1 MGTPFNCLFNYPSN
15 RSSLR
20 LKTLTGDKVLLD
32 SNFDQGILRSK
43 QDETDK
49 THPAR
54 QYHRFGALD
63 KENFLAGGGGV

>member
-1 MGTPFNCLFNYPSN
+1 VHPLQLPLQLPFKRVFSP
-15 RSSLR
+15 
-20 LKTLTGDKVLLD
+20 LKTLTGDKVLQRR
-32 SNFDQGILRSK
+32 NFDQEILRSK